1 MINIET
7 FNIGEKL
14 KQAVKES
21 RLSWKEIAEKTKI
34 PEQTL
39 YKLAKSKDI
48 KVHTLLKIAYVLD
61 TPMEFFFGVT
71 ENDLVKELRKLLD
84 EERSKKDLLTKTLE
98 IAEQQFSM
106 IITLMKELEKQEKPS
121 QQTKLTLVES
131 DGETKEISFS
141 HFFMIYMRMM
151 SASRSPNKE
160 EMYWKYAQQF
170 FNIIE
175 IREALKGNPLLIPG
189 GIVGILGETI
199 ENQAVDAFIDLKEI
213 FKNLK

>member
-7 FNIGEKL
+7 LNIGEKL
-14 KQAVKES
+14 KVAVKES
-21 RLSWKEIAEKTKI
+21 RLSWKQIAEKTEI

-48 KVHTLLKIAYVLD
+48 KVHTLLKLAVVLD
-61 TPMEFFFGVT
+61 TPLESFLGVT
-71 ENDLVKELRKLLD
+71 ETDLVKELKHLLE
-84 EERSKKDLLTKTLE
+84 EERSKNYLLTKTLE

-106 IITLMKELEKQEKPS
+106 IITLMKELEMQEKPS
-121 QQTKLTLVES
+121 QQIKLTLVES
-131 DGETKEISFS
+131 KGDTKEITLSG
-141 HFFMIYMRMM
+141 FFMIYMRMM

-170 FNIIE
+170 FNIVE

-189 GIVGILGETI
+189 GIVGVLGEII
-199 ENQAVDAFIDLKEI
+199 ENQEVDAFIDLKEI
-213 FKNLK
+213 YKKIK